1 MGANSTMI
9 SRLRQISTILLLLFF
24 SLENVL
30 LASSDTDPEKYSTCD
45 QVSSQKEYP
54 PLFSWILEENENEER
69 NDKAHGVPGDVS
81 HFSFTFFNLHSIAK
95 LSIRPL
101 NTSLPAG
108 SQQILKLIGR
118 LRI

>member
-1 MGANSTMI
+1 MI
-9 SRLRQISTILLLLFF
+9 LRLRQILAISLLLFF

-30 LASSDTDPEKYSTCD
+30 AVSTDTDPEKYSIED

-54 PLFSWILEENENEER
+54 PLFSWILEENESEER
-69 NDKAHGVPGDVS
+69 IDKAHGAPGDVS
-81 HFSFTFFNLHSIAK
+81 HLSLTRFNHYPIANVSLRSFDS
-95 LSIRPL
+95 
-101 NTSLPAG
+101 SLPAG